1 MSSSILNELDIL
13 KDMGR
18 VMEERREGYFI
29 NTIDLLEVEDWL
41 SQIVIKAYRAKLA
54 TNNDKLKDEL
64 LDTANYCVLLLARIQ
79 REEME
84 SCDISLSS
92 Q

>member
-79 REEME
+79 REEKE
-84 SCDISLSS
+84 S
-92 Q
+92 